1 MCLKIASE
9 NGQKSW
15 FYYVKWLKTLGA
27 RQMGSHHSD
36 SKNFVFLTPWA
47 IGLLIPR
54 GKTLGPRTFFGHL
67 KHTRILSINEW
78 INELYKS
85 WHVDQNSQNNAWSFT
100 IYYKIFDIY
109 SQYCFKNI
117 KNFIKKMVIFKEND
131 NKITTQKIILI
142 QCCVL
147 KSN

>member
-1 MCLKIASE
+1 M
-9 NGQKSW
+9 
-15 FYYVKWLKTLGA
+15 
-27 RQMGSHHSD
+27 D
-36 SKNFVFLTPWA
+36 SRVFLSSLSLGVMEDRMVPDT
-47 IGLLIPR
+47 IGIGVNMFRNVFWTNTVSFINFWLER
-54 GKTLGPRTFFGHL
+54 VHQYL

-78 INELYKS
+78 INELNKT

-147 KSN
+147 KLN